1 MALAPAR
8 LTGEAGGLLNVMRS
22 LGISMG
28 IAAAASLLSWRL
40 AALTGTGPSTLHA
53 HAHQLV
59 SAGGDV
65 VLLLGGFSA
74 MAAAISLVRA
84 VEATN
89 PSLIIRR

>member
-40 AALTGTGPSTLHA
+40 AALTGAGPSTLHA
-53 HAHQLV
+53 NAHQLV
-59 SAGGDV
+59 AAGSDV

-74 MAAAISLVRA
+74 LAAAISLVRA
-84 VEATN
+84 VEAPNRTT
-89 PSLIIRR
+89 SR